1 MSDSTVA
8 LRVEN
13 LEVSYEPGLPIV
25 RGANIGVEAG
35 EILAIL
41 GPNGAGKSSLA
52 KAVAGLAPVTQG
64 RVLLFG
70 RDITK
75 TPAHRMVFEG
85 LAFVPQVENVFVNL
99 SVAENLELAASVVR
113 ANRKQS
119 LDFVKALFPDL
130 DRQSG
135 FLAGSLSGGQRQMLA
150 IARGLIARPKLL
162 ILDEPSAGLGPKM
175 VDQVFGKLREVCR
188 AGVTIVLVEQ
198 NVKAA
203 LGLADR
209 VAIMAEGKERVIA
222 GSAEI
227 GNDRRIAELYLGSH
241 ARR

>member
-1 MSDSTVA
+1 MTDPAVA
-8 LRVEN
+8 L

-25 RGANIGVEAG
+25 RGANLAVEAG
-35 EILAIL
+35 EILVIL

-52 KAVAGLAPVTQG
+52 KAVAGLAPITKG

-75 TPAHRMVFEG
+75 TPAHGMVFEG
-85 LAFVPQVENVFVNL
+85 LAFVPQAENVFVNL

-113 ANRKQS
+113 ANRKES
-119 LDFVKALFPDL
+119 LDFVHGLFPDL

-135 FLAGSLSGGQRQMLA
+135 SLAGNLSGGQRQMLA
-150 IARGLIARPKLL
+150 IARGLIARPRLL
-162 ILDEPSAGLGPKM
+162 ILDEPSAGLSPKI
-175 VDQVFGKLREVCR
+175 VDQVFVKLREVCC
-188 AGVTIVLVEQ
+188 AGVTILLVEQ
-198 NVKAA
+198 NVRAA
-203 LGLADR
+203 LDLADR

-222 GSAEI
+222 RSEEV
-227 GNDRRIAELYLGSH
+227 GNDERIAELYLGSH